1 MEFRKT
7 YHRVNPELLYDEVK
21 DFALNQGLDLAEN
34 KLETYTV
41 AGDTSSF
48 ISRGNLT
55 FKSRGRTE
63 KECLRVHIVGSANGE
78 TRVIASIDE
87 EFFPVEKMD
96 ALKKDLDYIFSSYE
110 VTHPES

>member
-1 MEFRKT
+1 MEFRKA

-21 DFALNQGLDLAEN
+21 DFALNQGLALAEN

-48 ISRGNLT
+48 IHRGNLT
-55 FKSRGRTE
+55 FKPRGRTDI
-63 KECLRVHIVGSANGE
+63 ECLRVHIVGSANGE

-87 EFFPVEKMD
+87 EFFPAEKMD

-110 VTHPES
+110 VTHPEQ